1 MLCAATCPLQQQY
14 PELSTQENTMKI
26 LTTILISLSLVC
38 VPLTAAADKGGSKG
52 PSDRAYERAN
62 DNASFKRGDDYDK
75 HYKGKKDKKGDH
87 DHAEDNDDGRYRH
100 RDDRDHDRDSDRDYS
115 GSRDP
120 NRDGDY
126 RDRDRVRT
134 RDRDQ
139 D

>member
-1 MLCAATCPLQQQY
+1 
-14 PELSTQENTMKI
+14 MKI

-62 DNASFKRGDDYDK
+62 DNASFKRGEDYDK
-75 HYKGKKDKKGDH
+75 HYKGKKDNKGGH
-87 DHAEDNDDGRYRH
+87 DDDDDGRYRH

-120 NRDGDY
+120 NRDGNY
-126 RDRDRVRT
+126 RDRVWT